1 MSEKKSR
8 VESPK
13 LKAGRCRYCGCT
25 EGTPC
30 LLALGGVV
38 SGCWWVDKARPI
50 CSSRQCM
57 RQAVEAGLMG
67 RRSFRVNK
75 SRKRAAR

>member
-1 MSEKKSR
+1 MRRKKSK
-8 VESPK
+8 VESRK

-30 LLALGGVV
+30 LSMLRGVF
-38 SGCWWVDKARPI
+38 SGCWWLDEARTI
-50 CSSRQCM
+50 CSARQCM
-57 RQAVEAGLMG
+57 RQAVEAGLLA
-67 RRSFRVNK
+67 RRSFRVNG